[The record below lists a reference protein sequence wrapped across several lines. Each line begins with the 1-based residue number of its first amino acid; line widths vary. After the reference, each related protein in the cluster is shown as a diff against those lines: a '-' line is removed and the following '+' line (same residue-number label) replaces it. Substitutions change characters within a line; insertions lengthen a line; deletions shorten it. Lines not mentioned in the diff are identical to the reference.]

1 MKEALIL
8 FAIGFVLSCWI
19 FVVGHQ
25 LGLEFFER
33 LAESDFGVFPIG
45 YTITAL
51 TVPIIV
57 LATVGAVFKR

>member
-8 FAIGFVLSCWI
+8 FAIGFVLSCWA
-19 FVVGHQ
+19 FVIGHQ
-25 LGLEFFER
+25 LEIEFFER
-33 LAESDFGVFPIG
+33 LAESDLGVFPIG

-57 LATVGAVFKR
+57 LAAVGAVFKR